1 MAGRRLVFSFLI
13 GVIYCQ
19 TILIHGGEIDFETAR
34 DVVFLLDKSGSIGST
49 ENMQVVKDMAAAI
62 VHVICG
68 AIEVS
73 SDRTRVAVASFD
85 NAIHRHIEMNQYV
98 RPGQKA
104 KLETAIKQLRVSP
117 GGSSSL
123 NVALENAR
131 RLILH
136 DTTKGARYGDPR
148 VKRTTFVIT
157 DGCATSRS
165 GLTPK
170 QVRDN
175 YVADGSCIVFISIGN
190 HSICKARLQAFDTEC
205 TCFQQFFY
213 SSFDD
218 AKKNL
223 VDVVNSVPSGYCAA
237 PTWNSLLLTC

>member
-1 MAGRRLVFSFLI
+1 MAGRRLVFAFLI

-73 SDRTRVAVASFD
+73 SDKTRVAVALFD

-104 KLETAIKQLRVSP
+104 KLETAIKQLRISP

-175 YVADGSCIVFISIGN
+175 YVADGSCIVLISIGN
-190 HSICKARLQAFDTEC
+190 HSICRATLQAFDTNC
-205 TCFQQFFY
+205 LCFQQFFF
-213 SSFDD
+213 SSFAD
-218 AKKNL
+218 ARSNFVDIINNL
-223 VDVVNSVPSGYCAA
+223 PEGFCAV
-237 PTWNSLLLTC
+237 PTWDDLLPAC